1 MVQESASFFESIQT
15 KMEKL
20 HKLKLNQTKE
30 NGKKIRAHN
39 KE

>member
-15 KMEKL
+15 KMKKL
-20 HKLKLNQTKE
+20 HKLKLNQE